1 MKSQTATDCSVVVGV
16 RHFDPAVHQGRIR
29 PGHRLCRR
37 SCLGCFRSVALAVPQ
52 LASLPPAEENID
64 IANIKTPTD
73 MAAIGQ
79 KIFFSKGQCALCHS
93 IGPSES
99 ARCPDLKGIGAKLSR
114 EFLFESLT
122 DPQAY
127 LYLDFRHGGIPKE
140 YPARMPYI
148 NKNPIGLSKNEILS
162 VIAFLQQMSGEPIT
176 VNPSELDLPR
186 ATPAPVKAADAGS
199 LAVAQA
205 R

>member
-1 MKSQTATDCSVVVGV
+1 MSEVAMLQLIGLCIVGSGVIILLFIKSQFV
-16 RHFDPAVHQGRIR
+16 RVTGFVAIV
-29 PGHRLCRR
+29 
-37 SCLGCFRSVALAVPQ
+37 LGLFALVALAVPQ
-52 LASLPPAEENID
+52 MASLPPAEEKFD
-64 IANIKTPTD
+64 IASIKTPTD

-79 KIFFSKGQCALCHS
+79 TIFFSKGQCALCHS

-114 EFLFESLT
+114 EFMYESLT

-127 LYLDFRHGGIPKE
+127 LYLDFRHEGQPKE

-176 VNPSELDLPR
+176 VNPSEIVAPG
-186 ATPAPVKAADAGS
+186 APVKAADAS
-199 LAVAQA
+199 PVAVAKA
-205 R
+205 P

>member
-1 MKSQTATDCSVVVGV
+1 MSEVALLQVIGMSVVAIGVLILLFIAARFLRVVGFV
-16 RHFDPAVHQGRIR
+16 MIV
-29 PGHRLCRR
+29 
-37 SCLGCFRSVALAVPQ
+37 LGLFSITALSVPQ
-52 LASLPPAEENID
+52 MASLPPAEESFSLAD
-64 IANIKTPTD
+64 IKTPQD

-99 ARCPDLKGIGAKLSR
+99 ARCPDLKGIGAKLTR
-114 EFLFESLT
+114 EFIYESLT
-122 DPQAY
+122 SPQAY
-127 LYLDFRHGGIPKE
+127 VYQDYRHEGLPKE

-148 NKNPIGLSKNEILS
+148 NKDPIGLSKNEILS

-176 VNPSELDLPR
+176 VSPSEISQT
-186 ATPAPVKAADAGS
+186 AEAEKPVR
-199 LAVAQA
+199 LAHL